1 MICTAESTNNQ
12 LQIQKKNMSKA
23 KLNVGVIGL
32 GRLGSLYTEYLAFQI
47 PQANVIAVADADTE
61 TASKVAEKVN
71 VEHVYASH
79 KEMLE
84 LNNLDAVVVVSP
96 TSTHHRIVIDAAGKG
111 KMIFC
116 EKPLSISL
124 EEAAGIKK
132 AVQKA
137 GVFFHMGF
145 MRRFDR
151 GYAAAKKRIL
161 AGEIGKPIVFKAT
174 SRDPFRPS
182 LEYADPKKSGGLLLD
197 MGIHDFDLARW
208 FMGEIAEVYSLGNVL
223 AYPEMKSIHD
233 IDNAVVTLNF
243 ESGTIGT
250 ADMSRSGIYGYDI
263 RTEIL
268 GTEGTIQIGY
278 LRETPITILKK
289 EGVSHDTVPYFMERF
304 EESYVIQLKD
314 FIEKALAQAEPS
326 VSIED
331 GERALLAGHAAT
343 HSLHQKMPVAIDNKT
358 MRFEVITEI
367 EDRKIT
373 S

>member
-1 MICTAESTNNQ
+1 
-12 LQIQKKNMSKA
+12 MSS
-23 KLNVGVIGL
+23 KLNVGVVGL
-32 GRLGSLYTEYLAFQI
+32 GRLGSLYVEYLQYQI
-47 PQANVIAVADADTE
+47 PGANVIAVADADAE
-61 TASKVAEKVN
+61 RASEITNKNDVAHTFSNHRDMLSV
-71 VEHVYASH
+71 
-79 KEMLE
+79 KE
-84 LNNLDAVVVVSP
+84 LDAVAIISP
-96 TSTHHRIVIDAAGKG
+96 TSTHRDIVVDAAAAG

-124 EEAAGIKK
+124 EEAAEMK
-132 AVQKA
+132 AAVNKA

-151 GYAAAKKRIL
+151 GYSAAKKRIM

-208 FMGEIAEVYSLGNVL
+208 FMGEVAEIYSLGKVL
-223 AYPEMKSIHD
+223 AYPEMESIND
-233 IDNAVVTLNF
+233 VDNAVVTLNF
-243 ESGTIGT
+243 ESGTIGM
-250 ADMSRSGIYGYDI
+250 ADMTRSGIYGYDI

-304 EESYVIQLKD
+304 EQSYIIQLKD
-314 FIEKALAQAEPS
+314 FIEKAHAQKEPS
-326 VSIED
+326 ITIED
-331 GERALLAGHAAT
+331 GERALLVGHAAT
-343 HSLHQKMPVAIDNKT
+343 HSLHQKMPVAIDNKA
-358 MRFEVITEI
+358 MEFAVITET
-367 EDRKIT
+367 ENEQIT
-373 S
+373 N

>member
-1 MICTAESTNNQ
+1 M
-12 LQIQKKNMSKA
+12 KKT
-23 KLNVGVIGL
+23 LNVGVIGL
-32 GRLGSLYTEYLAFQI
+32 GRLGTLYVEYLQYQI
-47 PQANVIAVADADTE
+47 PGAEVIAVVDANNERASE
-61 TASKVAEKVN
+61 TAMNHNVAHTFSDHRDLLN
-71 VEHVYASH
+71 L
-79 KEMLE
+79 KEI
-84 LNNLDAVVVVSP
+84 DAVVIVSP
-96 TSTHHRIVIDAAGKG
+96 TGTHRDIVVDAAAAG

-124 EEAAGIKK
+124 DEAADMKK
-132 AVQKA
+132 AVTKA

-161 AGEIGKPIVFKAT
+161 EGEIGKPIVFKAT

-182 LEYADPKKSGGLLLD
+182 LEYADPKMSGGLLLD

-208 FMGEIAEVYSLGNVL
+208 FMGDVAEVYSLGKVL
-223 AYPEMKSIHD
+223 AYPEMETIND

-243 ESGTIGT
+243 ESGTIGM
-250 ADMSRSGIYGYDI
+250 ADMTRSGIYGYDI

-304 EESYVIQLKD
+304 EESYIIQLKD
-314 FIEKALAQAEPS
+314 FIEKAHAQQEPS
-326 VSIED
+326 VTIED
-331 GERALLAGHAAT
+331 GERALLVGHAAT
-343 HSLHQKMPVAIDNKT
+343 HSLHQKMPVAINNQA
-358 MRFEVITEI
+358 MEFGVITKTESEPI
-367 EDRKIT
+367 KN
-373 S
+373 

>member
-1 MICTAESTNNQ
+1 MNS
-12 LQIQKKNMSKA
+12 
-23 KLNVGVIGL
+23 KLNVGVVGL
-32 GRLGSLYTEYLAFQI
+32 GRLGSLYVEYLQNQI
-47 PQANVIAVADADTE
+47 PGANVIAVADADAE
-61 TASKVAEKVN
+61 RASEIAIKNDVAHTFTN
-71 VEHVYASH
+71 HGDLLDL
-79 KEMLE
+79 KE
-84 LNNLDAVVVVSP
+84 LDAVVIISP
-96 TSTHHRIVIDAAGKG
+96 TSTHRDIVVDAASVG

-124 EEAAGIKK
+124 EEAAEMRSVVNKE
-132 AVQKA
+132 

-151 GYAAAKKRIL
+151 GYAAAKKRIM

-182 LEYADPKKSGGLLLD
+182 LDYADPKKSGGLLLD

-208 FMGEIAEVYSLGNVL
+208 FMGEMAEVYTLGKVL
-223 AYPEMKSIHD
+223 AYPEMESIND

-243 ESGTIGT
+243 ESGTIGM
-250 ADMSRSGIYGYDI
+250 ADMTRSGIYGYDI

-304 EESYVIQLKD
+304 EQSYVIQLKD
-314 FIEKALAQAEPS
+314 FIEKAQAEKEPS
-326 VSIED
+326 ITIED
-331 GERALLAGHAAT
+331 GERALLVGHAAT
-343 HSLHQKMPVAIDNKT
+343 HSLHQKMPVAIDNKA
-358 MRFEVITEI
+358 MEFAVITET
-367 EDRKIT
+367 ENEKIT
-373 S
+373 G

>member
-1 MICTAESTNNQ
+1 MIS
-12 LQIQKKNMSKA
+12 

-32 GRLGSLYTEYLAFQI
+32 GRLGSLYVEYLNYQI
-47 PQANVIAVADADTE
+47 PNADVIAVTDADSE
-61 TASKVAEKVN
+61 RAASVAEKNGVA
-71 VEHVYASH
+71 HVFSDHRDMLAL
-79 KEMLE
+79 KE
-84 LNNLDAVVVVSP
+84 LDAVLIISP
-96 TSTHHRIVIDAAGKG
+96 TSTHRDIVVDSAAAG

-124 EEAAGIKK
+124 SEAIEMKK
-132 AVQKA
+132 AINKS

-145 MRRFDR
+145 MRRFDS
-151 GYAAAKKRIL
+151 GYAAAKKRIMD
-161 AGEIGKPIVFKAT
+161 GEIGDPIVFKAT

-208 FMGEIAEVYSLGNVL
+208 FMGDVAEVYALGKVL
-223 AYPEMKSIHD
+223 AYPEMESIKD

-243 ESGTIGT
+243 ETGTIGM
-250 ADMSRSGIYGYDI
+250 ADMTRSGIYGYDI
-263 RTEIL
+263 RTEIM

-304 EESYVIQLKD
+304 EQSYIIQLKD
-314 FIEKALAQAEPS
+314 FIEKARAEKEPS
-326 VSIED
+326 VTIED
-331 GERALLAGHAAT
+331 GERALLVGHAAT
-343 HSLHQKMPVAIDNKT
+343 HSLHQNLPVVINNEE
-358 MRFEVITEI
+358 MEFSVITE
-367 EDRKIT
+367 

>member
-1 MICTAESTNNQ
+1 ME
-12 LQIQKKNMSKA
+12 LLMKK
-23 KLNVGVIGL
+23 KLNTGVVGL
-32 GRLGSLYTEYLAFQI
+32 GRLGSLYVEYIQHQI
-47 PQANVIAVADADTE
+47 PGADVIAVADADE
-61 TASKVAEKVN
+61 KKASEIAAAYN
-71 VEHVYASH
+71 VPNSFSDYR
-79 KEMLE
+79 E
-84 LNNLDAVVVVSP
+84 LLDINGLDAVIIISP
-96 TSTHHRIVIDAAGKG
+96 TSTHRDIVVDAASKG

-124 EEAAGIKK
+124 EEAAEMRE
-132 AVQKA
+132 AVEKS

-151 GYAAAKKRIL
+151 GYAAAMKRIQ

-208 FMGEIAEVYSLGNVL
+208 FMGDVAEVYSLGKVL
-223 AYPEMKSIHD
+223 AYPEMETIQD
-233 IDNAVVTLNF
+233 VDNAVVTLNF
-243 ESGTIGT
+243 ESGTIG
-250 ADMSRSGIYGYDI
+250 AVDMTRSGIYGYDI

-304 EESYVIQLKD
+304 EQSYVTQLKD
-314 FIEKALAQAEPS
+314 FIEKASAQQEPS
-326 VSIED
+326 VTIED
-331 GERALLAGHAAT
+331 GERALLLGHAAT
-343 HSLHQKMPVAIDNKT
+343 YSLYRKLPVAIDNKA
-358 MRFEVITEI
+358 MEFAVVTEA
-367 EDRKIT
+367 ENEKIT